1 MEKDMK
7 YYIDLVRK
15 DRHNIKDI
23 PEEILIAHPEI
34 CMEAVQENGD
44 ALEYISEEVQIAH
57 PEICMEAVKLNWW
70 VLEFV
75 PDEVQMAYPEVCIE
89 AVQENGYAIEYV
101 SEEIQMAHP
110 EICIKAVQENGF
122 TLEYVSEEV
131 KMKHLEMCMEA
142 VKQSGLTLKYVP
154 EEIKMKHLE
163 ICMEAVQENGH
174 TLKYVPKEVQI
185 VHPEICMEAVKQDG
199 YVIDEDK
206 IDEDEE
212 YELKKGGYAL
222 KYVPKEVQMAHP
234 EICIEAV
241 KQDGD
246 VLQYVPVEV
255 RIAYPEICMEA
266 VKQDGFLLEY
276 DVPKEV
282 QMAHP
287 EICME
292 VVKQSGW
299 LLHYIPVE
307 VRIAYPEI
315 CMEAVKQDGDVL
327 ERVPEEVRIAH
338 PEICMEAVKQYG
350 SVLKYVPEEVQI
362 AHLEICIE
370 AMKNNIESY
379 KLLSPEVKN
388 IDKIQ
393 KFMFEDVDRIK
404 RIKEKA
410 NFNISENYD
419 EEQMDIFY
427 HQMIK
432 SIGIEEVEKLVEIP
446 KLTKEEVEK
455 CQLEYSEKFKEL
467 FEKRYKITGELG
479 AVVEIINGINVGEYS
494 QKGKNARYEIYKN
507 INRILEEKGIENK
520 RIEEIVKEAIK
531 ESGYEVKEGVIE
543 KLEGRKKEIV
553 RRLAEERIVKTRGK
567 LEERLEE
574 LESQQEPVRRIIEK
588 KIKESMEK
596 GEGRYTK
603 EEIIEKIGEEIKRR
617 RENGNMYYSPHIV
630 SQEEKIKEIVRRH
643 LEDKG
648 IERELNKGI
657 VEIIKGKKEEIGK
670 GWIRKILTV
679 PREFGEKEYENLEK
693 SLGIKLETTY
703 EVGVKEGVEKEKA
716 YELLK
721 EKQVKGVITYEQVEA
736 MFSKMHEPYSEK
748 FKEYY
753 KGKKEEILEDPEIYM
768 ELSRMHNNFENIIK
782 MPEVR
787 TRYEAGK
794 LKPEDIVRILKE
806 QKYENVRR
814 GNERLAEIASRAGV
828 GAEYFEVAQEIF
840 EKTKKREGSRIP
852 QVKVDEKRY
861 RGRILRADD
870 PLNIVVGNITTCCQV
885 IGDVGEGS
893 MIHASTEKNGAIFV
907 VEKVDEKGKVEQV
920 VAQSW
925 TWRNKDR
932 MCYDNIEIRENI
944 GENLSKE
951 EEKEIMEI
959 YIKAGKKAI
968 EQDEKMMGKLLEEG
982 KISRRVYDEVVL
994 KEVTCGVGY
1003 NDLGE
1008 LTRRVE
1014 EGSLKKAEKI
1024 VVPKESEKIY
1034 KGYKNRSP
1042 WIDSKE
1048 SQIVLA
1054 SMEERKKEEIERR
1067 KKEDKEE
1074 ANEEEIGVIYKNVRE
1089 EERHKGKEIHIE
1101 DIERIKRIEKEAYR
1115 SEQQIMQECM
1125 NAEDVAQTYG
1135 LNVEDMEIIT
1145 NKEND
1150 WYMIG
1155 EEEGK
1160 EYYIA
1165 DLAML
1170 NGVNS
1175 NRNEGIK
1182 TDAKMATFE
1191 VAKVVYEK
1199 LIEMAE
1205 KGKKVRYEA
1214 TRDTSYIN
1222 TKRMEEKGLI
1232 EIEEDEEGRFGNSKI
1247 EMNNVIIKPNKEKL
1261 EEELKKIKETLK
1273 KLEER
1278 EVRKTVELE
1287 VKEEEESR

>member
-1 MEKDMK
+1 
-7 YYIDLVRK
+7 
-15 DRHNIKDI
+15 
-23 PEEILIAHPEI
+23 
-34 CMEAVQENGD
+34 
-44 ALEYISEEVQIAH
+44 
-57 PEICMEAVKLNWW
+57 
-70 VLEFV
+70 
-75 PDEVQMAYPEVCIE
+75 
-89 AVQENGYAIEYV
+89 
-101 SEEIQMAHP
+101 
-110 EICIKAVQENGF
+110 
-122 TLEYVSEEV
+122 
-131 KMKHLEMCMEA
+131 MEA
-142 VKQSGLTLKYVP
+142 VKQSGYALEYVP
-154 EEIKMKHLE
+154 EEVQMEHLE
-163 ICMEAVQENGH
+163 ICIEAVKQNGNA
-174 TLKYVPKEVQI
+174 LEYVPEEVKMNHPEICIEAVKQRGLALEYVLEEVQME
-185 VHPEICMEAVKQDG
+185 HPEICMEAVKQDG
-199 YVIDEDK
+199 DLLKYVPKEVQIAHPEIDIEAVK
-206 IDEDEE
+206 QNCWALQYVPKEVQIAHPEISMEAVKQE
-212 YELKKGGYAL
+212 GYAL
-222 KYVPKEVQMAHP
+222 KYVSKEVQMAHP
-234 EICIEAV
+234 EICIEA
-241 KQDGD
+241 
-246 VLQYVPVEV
+246 
-255 RIAYPEICMEA
+255 
-266 VKQDGFLLEY
+266 
-276 DVPKEV
+276 
-282 QMAHP
+282 
-287 EICME
+287 
-292 VVKQSGW
+292 
-299 LLHYIPVE
+299 
-307 VRIAYPEI
+307 
-315 CMEAVKQDGDVL
+315 
-327 ERVPEEVRIAH
+327 
-338 PEICMEAVKQYG
+338 
-350 SVLKYVPEEVQI
+350 
-362 AHLEICIE
+362 
-370 AMKNNIESY
+370 MKNNIESY
-379 KLLSPEVKN
+379 NLLSPEVKN

-410 NFNISENYD
+410 NFSISENYD

-446 KLTKEEVEK
+446 KLTKEEVER

-467 FEKRYKITGELG
+467 FEKRYKITGELE

-553 RRLAEERIVKTRGK
+553 RRQAEERIVKTRGK

-588 KIKESMEK
+588 KIKESIEK
-596 GEGRYTK
+596 GEGRYNK

-630 SQEEKIKEIVRRH
+630 SQEEKIKEIVRKH

-670 GWIRKILTV
+670 GWIRKLLTV

-703 EVGVKEGVEKEKA
+703 EVGVKEGVEKEEA

-721 EKQVKGVITYEQVEA
+721 ENQVKGVITYEQVEA

-753 KGKKEEILEDPEIYM
+753 KGKKEAILEDPEIYM

-870 PLNIVVGNITTCCQV
+870 PLNIVVGDITTCCQA

-1034 KGYKNRSP
+1034 KGYTNRSP

-1054 SMEERKKEEIERR
+1054 SMEERKKEEIEKRI
-1067 KKEDKEE
+1067 KEDKEEIKEE

-1089 EERHKGKEIHIE
+1089 EERHKGKEIHGA
-1101 DIERIKRIEKEAYR
+1101 DIERIKEIEKEAYR

-1155 EEEGK
+1155 EEEEK

-1232 EIEEDEEGRFGNSKI
+1232 EIEEDKEGRFGNSKI

-1278 EVRKTVELE
+1278 EVRKTVEE
-1287 VKEEEESR
+1287 KDEGESR

>member
-1 MEKDMK
+1 
-7 YYIDLVRK
+7 
-15 DRHNIKDI
+15 
-23 PEEILIAHPEI
+23 
-34 CMEAVQENGD
+34 MEAVKQDGY
-44 ALEYISEEVQIAH
+44 ALQYVPVEVQIAH
-57 PEICMEAVKLNWW
+57 PEIC
-70 VLEFV
+70 
-75 PDEVQMAYPEVCIE
+75 
-89 AVQENGYAIEYV
+89 
-101 SEEIQMAHP
+101 
-110 EICIKAVQENGF
+110 
-122 TLEYVSEEV
+122 
-131 KMKHLEMCMEA
+131 
-142 VKQSGLTLKYVP
+142 
-154 EEIKMKHLE
+154 
-163 ICMEAVQENGH
+163 
-174 TLKYVPKEVQI
+174 
-185 VHPEICMEAVKQDG
+185 
-199 YVIDEDK
+199 
-206 IDEDEE
+206 
-212 YELKKGGYAL
+212 
-222 KYVPKEVQMAHP
+222 
-234 EICIEAV
+234 
-241 KQDGD
+241 
-246 VLQYVPVEV
+246 
-255 RIAYPEICMEA
+255 
-266 VKQDGFLLEY
+266 
-276 DVPKEV
+276 
-282 QMAHP
+282 
-287 EICME
+287 
-292 VVKQSGW
+292 
-299 LLHYIPVE
+299 
-307 VRIAYPEI
+307 
-315 CMEAVKQDGDVL
+315 
-327 ERVPEEVRIAH
+327 
-338 PEICMEAVKQYG
+338 
-350 SVLKYVPEEVQI
+350 
-362 AHLEICIE
+362 
-370 AMKNNIESY
+370 IESMKKDIVSY
-379 KLLSPEVKN
+379 KFFLSSKVKS

-393 KFMFEDVDRIK
+393 KFMFEDIDRIK

-446 KLTKEEVEK
+446 KLTKEEVERY
-455 CQLEYSEKFKEL
+455 QLEYIEKFKEL
-467 FEKRYKITGELG
+467 FEKRYKITGELE

-553 RRLAEERIVKTRGK
+553 RRQAEERIVKTRGK

-588 KIKESMEK
+588 KIKESIEK
-596 GEGRYTK
+596 GEGRYNK

-630 SQEEKIKEIVRRH
+630 SQEEKIKEIVRKH
-643 LEDKG
+643 LEEKG
-648 IERELNKGI
+648 VERELNKGI

-670 GWIRKILTV
+670 GWIRKLLTV

-693 SLGIKLETTY
+693 NLGIKLETTY
-703 EVGVKEGVEKEKA
+703 EVGVKEGVEKKEA

-721 EKQVKGVITYEQVEA
+721 ENQVKGVITYEQVEA

-753 KGKKEEILEDPEIYM
+753 KGKKEEILENPEIYM

-870 PLNIVVGNITTCCQV
+870 PLNIVVGDITTCCQA

-932 MCYDNIEIRENI
+932 MCYDNIEIKENI
-944 GENLSKE
+944 GENLSKK

-1034 KGYKNRSP
+1034 KGYTNRSP

-1067 KKEDKEE
+1067 MKEDKEE
-1074 ANEEEIGVIYKNVRE
+1074 IKEEANEGEIGVIYKNVRE
-1089 EERHKGKEIHIE
+1089 EERYKGKEIHGE
-1101 DIERIKRIEKEAYR
+1101 DIERIKKIEKEAYR

-1125 NAEDVAQTYG
+1125 NAEDVAETYG
-1135 LNVEDMEIIT
+1135 LDSEKMEIIT

-1155 EEEGK
+1155 EEGEN

-1199 LIEMAE
+1199 LIEMAQ

-1214 TRDTSYIN
+1214 TRDSYIN

-1232 EIEEDEEGRFGNSKI
+1232 EIEEDKEGRFGSSKI

-1261 EEELKKIKETLK
+1261 EEELNKIKEALK

-1278 EVRKTVELE
+1278 EVRKTVE
-1287 VKEEEESR
+1287 VKEEGESR